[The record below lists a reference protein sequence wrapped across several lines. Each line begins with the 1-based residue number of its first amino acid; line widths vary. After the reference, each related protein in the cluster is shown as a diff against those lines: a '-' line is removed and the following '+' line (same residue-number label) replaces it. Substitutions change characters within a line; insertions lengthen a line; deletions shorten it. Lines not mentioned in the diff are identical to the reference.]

1 MKRLVALLAMAACGG
16 GSGATGTT
24 SSTKRGAG
32 GGAGVTA
39 TTLRDRIKKLCGA
52 GYQAQLDGAFE
63 GCDWIKLDAWR
74 GRAAFEA
81 TGEDIRTIDINVVGP
96 VKDVEAMRKRAL
108 EPVAD
113 LFDAGERAQVEKALA
128 RLFQKS
134 AGSIVEAGGWLSD
147 LYVSASTSI
156 EVEHPNERWV
166 ELRIERGREG
176 DRVPF
181 VMNADADQFQSPA
194 KDVSAKWIADA
205 NALCTELVTL
215 VSKTNKLEVAPPLWS
230 EGDVFVD
237 CKHPNENIV
246 AQFVATWAPGTK
258 RLLYLRFVADMPQKK
273 FSGYVDK
280 LLGPLVSPAQLAVA
294 RTAAKKAPL
303 DRKYEANGLQFG
315 SRHDTGGFFGESH
328 EIEMTVQI
336 GYQAG
341 AGE

>member
-1 MKRLVALLAMAACGG
+1 MMRMLALLAVVACGG
-16 GSGATGTT
+16 GSATKGRP
-24 SSTKRGAG
+24 SATKRGGKAG
-32 GGAGVTA
+32 GPGVTA
-39 TTLRDRIKKLCGA
+39 TILRDRVKTLCGA
-52 GYQAQLDGAFE
+52 GYQAKLDGAFE
-63 GCDWIKLDAWR
+63 GCDWIRLDKWR

-81 TGEDIRTIDINVVGP
+81 AGEEIRTIDINVVGP

-113 LFDAGERAQVEKALA
+113 LFDAGERAHVETALA

-147 LYVSASTSI
+147 LYISASTSI
-156 EVEHPNERWV
+156 EVEHPGERWV

-176 DRVPF
+176 DRLPF
-181 VMNADADQFQSPA
+181 ATKAEANQFHSPA
-194 KDVSAKWIADA
+194 KEVSAKWITDA
-205 NALCTELVTL
+205 QVACTELVTL
-215 VSKTNKLEVAPPLWS
+215 VSKKNKLEVAPPLWS
-230 EGDVFVD
+230 ESDLYVE

-258 RLLYLRFVADMPQKK
+258 RLLYLRFVADMPQKQ
-273 FSGYVDK
+273 FAGYVDK

-303 DRKYEANGLQFG
+303 DRKYEADGLQFG

-328 EIEMTVQI
+328 EIELTVQI
-336 GYQAG
+336 GYQPD
-341 AGE
+341 GE